1 MRAGIE
7 YAVRA
12 LPQILVTALV
22 VFLLVFVLLRV
33 TGDPVASMLPQE
45 ATVEE
50 RQALAHNLGYDRPL
64 IVQFADY
71 AIGALHGDFGRSLA
85 YQQPAMPLIA
95 ERLPASLELAGA
107 ALLLGLVIALP
118 LGILSA
124 LYRGRWLDLFI
135 SGVTVLGRAMPSF
148 WLAMLLI
155 LLFAV
160 TLRVLPITGFG
171 SWTNLVLPA
180 TTLALPLAA
189 QMTKVI
195 RANLLEVLTQE
206 HVRAARAR
214 GIPEPMVILRHGV
227 RNALIPVVTV
237 LGLHI
242 PELIGGVVIV
252 ETVFAYPGLGQLT
265 VNAINSRDMP
275 IAQAAVLLFSF
286 LVMITNVSTDVV
298 YGLLDPRVAVQGQ
311 RA

>member
-7 YAVRA
+7 YAVRS

-50 RQALAHNLGYDRPL
+50 RQALAHKLGYDRPL
-64 IVQFADY
+64 YVQFADY

-107 ALLLGLVIALP
+107 ALVLGLVIALP

-124 LYRGRWLDLFI
+124 LYRGRLLDLFI

-160 TLRVLPITGFG
+160 TLRLLPITGFG

-195 RANLLEVLTQE
+195 RANLLEILTQE